1 MEQAIF
7 IRLPTKVGTNTSSVE
22 SLFYFAYKHLKGKE
36 INKPSLLRALHWQQ
50 PFLLVWKENIN
61 WTRDIYKYTKRN
73 KNK

>member
-7 IRLPTKVGTNTSSVE
+7 IRLPTEVGTNTSSVV
-22 SLFYFAYKHLKGKE
+22 SLFYFDYKHLKKKK
-36 INKPSLLRALHWQQ
+36 KPSLLRALHWQQ